1 MKISSLAIC
10 LAAGLLISAQPAFA
24 SQKSD
29 LQKQALKKMNNKD
42 IAALYVGGRTCRG
55 DAFNDKGK
63 KTSSF
68 KNVYKKDGLLIKTV
82 KRVGKSADRRERKWW
97 MDGNKFCETLYKSNK
112 PWCDHTK
119 IFYQAKNTVYSFH
132 KNGNMQFKFKCR

>member
-1 MKISSLAIC
+1 MKIRSLAIC

-29 LQKQALKKMNNKD
+29 LQKQGLKKMNNK
-42 IAALYVGGRTCRG
+42 AVVATHVGKTCRG
-55 DAFNDKGK
+55 SGYDDKGK
-63 KTSSF
+63 KIWSS

-82 KRVGKSADRRERKWW
+82 TFVGKPADRRKRKWW
-97 MDGNKFCETLYKSNK
+97 MDGNKLCETLYKTNK

-119 IFYQAKNTVYSFH
+119 IFYQAKNVVYSFH
-132 KNGNMQFKFKCR
+132 KNGNIKFKISCR